1 MKVVNMERGSTI
13 LVEWSTSLSTF
24 ENMSETYVRIL
35 EEHDVLLEYNNV
47 TARKRASMKEVSN

>member
-1 MKVVNMERGSTI
+1 M
-13 LVEWSTSLSTF
+13 STF